1 MKSFKILLLI
11 LLFKN
16 CESSNILIIQTS
28 LTKSH
33 TLPLHILAKSLS
45 QERNHQVTFVT
56 PFPSNK
62 NISNLREIGI
72 PYDESDLNIV
82 NKIAESTK
90 DKTFIEIGFSLSK
103 VFTKVGNDTLQMKEM
118 KNLMKINKFD
128 LLILGYQMNEFML
141 GLGDHFKCPT
151 ILFSPSGMIGQ
162 LERIMGNP
170 FSLAGSNHF
179 ILHGKE
185 LDFIGRL
192 RNFLLYAYD
201 YLIIR
206 NIFEFYGK
214 KVYR

>member
-1 MKSFKILLLI
+1 MKSFKVLLLI
-11 LLFKN
+11 FFFKS
-16 CESSNILIIQTS
+16 CECSNILIIQTS

-33 TLPLHILAKSLS
+33 SLPLQILAKSLAE
-45 QERNHQVTFVT
+45 ERNHQVTFVT
-56 PFPSNK
+56 PFPFNK
-62 NISNLREIGI
+62 NISNLREIVV
-72 PYDESDLNIV
+72 PYDKTDLDIV
-82 NKIAESTK
+82 NKMAESTK

-103 VFTKVGNDTLQMKEM
+103 VISKVGNDTLQMEET
-118 KNLMKINKFD
+118 KNLMKNNKFD

-141 GLGDHFKCPT
+141 GLGDHFNCST

-185 LDFIGRL
+185 LNFIGRL
-192 RNFLLYAYD
+192 RNFMLYAYD